1 MTRHDNLA
9 LSYGA
14 TAKARENTVKQD
26 REQATNVIGIARK
39 GPDFCAERNLYEGQ
53 VAWTVSWLFLND
65 G

>member
-39 GPDFCAERNLYEGQ
+39 GPDFCAGWNL
-53 VAWTVSWLFLND
+53 
-65 G
+65 